1 MSVVKSAPD
10 GDDRLIAVSD
20 EQCRA
25 RRSGA
30 GAERQVPHH
39 ELVFVR
45 RGVFVTHVGRHRL
58 TADSN
63 HVLCVSGGTGV
74 RFSHPADD
82 GDTFTK
88 IEIPETVGRDL
99 VTRYL
104 PRLADALECPLPL
117 ACVAVTPALTLK
129 LHHLRAAFRDPISGG
144 LAVDEAALHL
154 VHSVVHAVH
163 AMRGRPPVA
172 RRAGT
177 RHSLADLVE
186 SAKLV
191 LARNPAAP
199 LSLAKLAHT
208 VGSSPFRL
216 AHVFR
221 AEVGVP
227 IHRYRLQLRLALA
240 LDRIAE
246 GEDNLSA
253 LGHELGFTSHSH
265 FTRAFRAAFGQPPS
279 LVRKGFTAGRGR
291 CR

>member
-1 MSVVKSAPD
+1 MSIVKSDAD
-10 GDDRLIAVSD
+10 VDDRIIAVSD
-20 EQCRA
+20 VRCRE

-45 RGVFVTHVGRHRL
+45 RGVFVTHVGRQLL

-63 HVLCVSGGTGV
+63 HVVCVSGGTPV
-74 RFSHPADD
+74 RFSHPTED

-88 IEIPETVGRDL
+88 IELPPAVARDL

-117 ACVAVTPALTLK
+117 ACVAVTPALILK
-129 LHHLRAAFRDPISGG
+129 FHQLRAAFRDPISGG
-144 LAVDEAALHL
+144 LAVDEAALQL
-154 VHSVVHAVH
+154 VHDVVHVAH
-163 AMRGRPPVA
+163 AMRGRLPIAV
-172 RRAGT
+172 RAGT
-177 RHSLADLVE
+177 RRSRADLVE
-186 SAKLV
+186 STKLV
-191 LARNPAAP
+191 IAAIPNAP
-199 LSLAKLAHT
+199 LSLATLAHT
-208 VGSSPFRL
+208 AGSSPFHL

-221 AEVGVP
+221 DEVGVP

-265 FTRAFRAAFGQPPS
+265 FTRAFRAAYGQPPNQI
-279 LVRKGFTAGRGR
+279 RKRFASGRVV
-291 CR
+291 